1 MVNFTFCAFY
11 LKNPTVIYDAF
22 LAWDRRQ
29 KCKMLAVIV
38 ASQPT
43 ESSIQYSLRTTT
55 WTIENKHHRTLKKK
69 WAT

>member
-1 MVNFTFCAFY
+1 M
-11 LKNPTVIYDAF
+11 IYDAF

-69 WAT
+69 VGHLVEKKSLKPIWRI